1 MEAVGRVSA
10 SAVEAAQ
17 MLTRKSE
24 EAQGKNRTSLD
35 HQKRCRSCLDV
46 RSGSVAGKPGRFDW
60 ADENR
65 WTIAACAGL
74 QKARKLEGARC
85 GYLKVCVG
93 LVRRQVWFA
102 DERQR
107 SLAIEAGQGRPV
119 APQMKCRSHEAVL

>member
-1 MEAVGRVSA
+1 
-10 SAVEAAQ
+10 

-24 EAQGKNRTSLD
+24 EAQGKNRTILD

-85 GYLKVCVG
+85 GCLKVFVG
-93 LVRRQVWFA
+93 LVHRQVWFA
-102 DERQR
+102 DEKQR
-107 SLAIEAGQGRPV
+107 SLAIEAEQDRPV
-119 APQMKCRSHEAVL
+119 APQRKYRSHEVEL